1 MTCFR
6 QTVPATE
13 LRPGWRLL
21 LNGDEVV
28 VYTVTLGLVQ
38 VDVAVRPPGREV
50 GKRRLFTLDGMV
62 TRLPDDNDW
71 AEIAACVAAQP
82 GTVILDRPHSTNPDG
97 VEPGAVVFPIDGID
111 WDLHIDIPAGQ
122 SILYPERLLPAGVA
136 DEMRRFAETGERPE
150 GSGPRRTGIEDV
162 DPSQHTTNDVAE
174 AVSDEA
180 SVMERLRSG
189 ENVVVDPAEAAELA
203 QVDDDDPDDLTFTR
217 I

>member
-13 LRPGWRLL
+13 IRPGWRLL

-28 VYTVTLGLVQ
+28 VDTVTLGLVQ

-62 TRLPDDNDW
+62 TRLPDDHDW

-122 SILYPERLLPAGVA
+122 TILYPMSMLPDGVA
-136 DEMRRFAETGERPE
+136 EAMLHAAETGELPP
-150 GSGPRRTGIEDV
+150 GSGPR
-162 DPSQHTTNDVAE
+162 HTPVEVFQATVAE
-174 AVSDEA
+174 EA
-180 SVMERLRSG
+180 SLMERLRSG
-189 ENVVVDPAEAAELA
+189 ENVDVDNEAA
-203 QVDDDDPDDLTFTR
+203 QPDPYDDNGDLTLT
-217 I
+217 